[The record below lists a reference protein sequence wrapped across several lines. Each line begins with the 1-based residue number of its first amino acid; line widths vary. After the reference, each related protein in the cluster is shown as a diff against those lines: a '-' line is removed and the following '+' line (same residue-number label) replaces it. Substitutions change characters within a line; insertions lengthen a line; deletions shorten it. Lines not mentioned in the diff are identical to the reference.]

1 MTSQMDLD
9 DDDAPRIS
17 APLRT
22 QLEEIASAHGGQVP
36 IHGRLFA
43 QWLHYAF
50 PRECPFP
57 HKAGAVSL
65 QTPAEFGDGYAV
77 TTREIREHA
86 EAPQG
91 PVDKEDTQ
99 WMSQWSSE
107 EELIADYKVHLSAP
121 WERRMPAAAVLA
133 AAAAALAAFG
143 GAAGKAQARAV
154 LPTYRKAH
162 FV

>member
-9 DDDAPRIS
+9 DDDDAPRRS
-17 APLRT
+17 GHPRT

-57 HKAGAVSL
+57 HKAGAVSVR
-65 QTPAEFGDGYAV
+65 TPTQFGDGYLA
-77 TTREIREHA
+77 TSRDMQEHA
-86 EAPQG
+86 HVPQG
-91 PVDKEDTQ
+91 PVDKEDLQ

-121 WERRMPAAAVLA
+121 WERRMPAAA
-133 AAAAALAAFG
+133 AAALAAFG
-143 GAAGKAQARAV
+143 GGAGKAQARAV
-154 LPTYRKAH
+154 LPSYQKAH